1 MGNFSESVIKM
12 YNLTQRETLILDYIT
27 EGYDNQEIASK
38 IYVSI
43 HTVKA
48 HVSTIIKKLHAKNR
62 TEAAC
67 KAVRTGICN

>member
-1 MGNFSESVIKM
+1 MENFSESVIKM
-12 YNLTQRETLILDYIT
+12 YDLTQREMSILNYIT
-27 EGYDNQEIASK
+27 KGYDNHEIASE
-38 IYVSI
+38 IYVSV